1 MKKVI
6 IMNRYKINMNK
17 SRFQALRWKFQ
28 EYKDLK
34 IAGIKRSLIMD
45 FLSVYYREETY
56 KIWVQLGKMSAS
68 KFGISFNENTPDNLL
83 HEVYLRHIYDIPGFV
98 PTKDEIIIDV
108 GANVGD
114 TSIYW
119 AKLYGAKVLAFE
131 PLSESFEIMRENISL
146 NGLDDL
152 ITPYNLALGDGT
164 DISFNMSG
172 YMMKYSMDSLKKIKT
187 ERLDNFN
194 FNNISMI
201 KIDVEGFELHVLR
214 GAIETIKRN
223 KPRIIIET
231 HSKELRKRTNEILSS
246 VGYSLIY
253 RDKSRRGEGF
263 MDEVT
268 NLFYRCL

>member
-1 MKKVI
+1 
-6 IMNRYKINMNK
+6 MNK

-68 KFGISFNENTPDNLL
+68 KFGISFIEDTPDNLL
-83 HEVYLRHIYDIPGFV
+83 HEVYLRHIYDIPGFI

-131 PLSESFEIMRENISL
+131 PLSESFEIMRANISL

-172 YMMKYSMDSLKKIKT
+172 YMMKYSMDSLKK
-187 ERLDNFN
+187 
-194 FNNISMI
+194 
-201 KIDVEGFELHVLR
+201 
-214 GAIETIKRN
+214 
-223 KPRIIIET
+223 
-231 HSKELRKRTNEILSS
+231 
-246 VGYSLIY
+246 
-253 RDKSRRGEGF
+253 
-263 MDEVT
+263 
-268 NLFYRCL
+268 

>member
-1 MKKVI
+1 
-6 IMNRYKINMNK
+6 
-17 SRFQALRWKFQ
+17 
-28 EYKDLK
+28 
-34 IAGIKRSLIMD
+34 MD

-56 KIWVQLGKMSAS
+56 IIWVQLGKISAS
-68 KFGISFNENTPDNLL
+68 KFGISFIENTPDNLF
-83 HEVYLRHIYDIPGFV
+83 HEVYLRHIYDIPGFI

-131 PLSESFEIMRENISL
+131 PLSESYEIIRANISL
-146 NGLDDL
+146 NILDDF
-152 ITPYNLALGDGT
+152 ITPYNLALDDGT
-164 DISFNMSG
+164 DISFDIGG
-172 YMMKYSMDSLKKIKT
+172 YMMNYSINSFKKIKT

-214 GAIETIKRN
+214 GAIESIKRN

-231 HSKELRKRTNEILSS
+231 YSKELRKGTNEILSS
-246 VGYSLIY
+246 VGYSLSY
-253 RDKSRRGEGF
+253 RDKSRCGDGF
-263 MDEVT
+263 MDEIT
-268 NLFYRCL
+268 NLFYKCL

>member
-1 MKKVI
+1 
-6 IMNRYKINMNK
+6 MNK

-45 FLSVYYREETY
+45 FLNVYYREETY

-68 KFGISFNENTPDNLL
+68 KFGISFIEDTPDNLL
-83 HEVYLRHIYDIPGFV
+83 HEVYLRHIYDIPGFI

-131 PLSESFEIMRENISL
+131 PLSESFEIMRANISL